1 MKYWFSPKA
10 LMIMA
15 ALALIPLSA
24 AEGVGQYVQDL
35 DISTPNEF
43 EKFSTMFRDN
53 VKIGCLSSV
62 SSSIKNPKK
71 YCECYADS
79 YLQRYTNED
88 IALISENASKVEN
101 GGAVVA
107 VMMRPDMRQCAAK
120 SGRR

>member
-1 MKYWFSPKA
+1 MKYWFSPRT

-24 AEGVGQYVQDL
+24 AEGVTQSNQDL
-35 DISTPNEF
+35 DKNTPNEF
-43 EKFSTMFRDN
+43 EKFSAMFRDN
-53 VKIGCLSSV
+53 VRIGCLSSV
-62 SSSIKNPKK
+62 SSSIENPNK

-101 GGAVVA
+101 GGAIVA
-107 VMMRPDMRQCAAK
+107 VMMRPDMRQCAVK